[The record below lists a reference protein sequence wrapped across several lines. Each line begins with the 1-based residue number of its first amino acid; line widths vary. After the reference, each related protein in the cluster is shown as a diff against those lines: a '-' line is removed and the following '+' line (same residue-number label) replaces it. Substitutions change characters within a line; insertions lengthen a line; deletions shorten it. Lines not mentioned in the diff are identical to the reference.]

1 MRAIRNQGHYS
12 SVESLAEEGFGKFG
26 DYFPESARGDL
37 TDEQTPYFG
46 RNVVWVGDDGKMIRA
61 DSQYVLHI
69 FGNIFD
75 ADKLS
80 AVVSGIRD
88 SEDRVYFYAPYGTVS
103 RIGTAVVAES
113 QQYWEDEGLDRPYT
127 TGDEELDRYLVDA
140 DSVLGDYGEEGDAEW
155 MENKSRIEG
164 EIKDAVDSDDGD
176 LGGWVVTVRDGNH
189 RTFGA
194 LVAGEPYVYVRVAS
208 NQIQDLRRDEAA
220 GALSDEDEELLGM
233 LE

>member
-12 SVESLAEEGFGKFG
+12 SVESLAEEGFGEFG